1 MTRYWLQFLIGAW
14 CLPALACEPAKDA
27 SRIAVAGG
35 SITEILYFLGEE
47 SRIIATDSTSTYPA
61 AAKLFPSVGYVRGLS
76 AEGILSLKPSL
87 VLGEH
92 DMGPEIV
99 IKQLQS
105 VRVDIQRIPE
115 THSPDGI
122 VNKILCVAAVLGQS
136 EYAQALVSK
145 KLGQQVRLL
154 KVAAERAPING
165 KFVIILTVRDG
176 SPIVAGLQTSG
187 HGLLQMAGADNIF
200 SDVEG
205 WKPVSLEAIAALNP
219 DFIIVAGRSNA
230 PQAAIETVKKNP
242 AIGITNAAKKNRIR
256 MIDSMALLG
265 FGPRTL
271 DAALELISLAS
282 TD

>member
-136 EYAQALVSK
+136 ENAQALVSK
-145 KLGQQVRLL
+145 KIGQQVRLL

>member
-87 VLGEH
+87 VLGED

-136 EYAQALVSK
+136 ENAQALVSK
-145 KLGQQVRLL
+145 KIGQQVRLL

>member
-1 MTRYWLQFLIGAW
+1 
-14 CLPALACEPAKDA
+14 
-27 SRIAVAGG
+27 
-35 SITEILYFLGEE
+35 
-47 SRIIATDSTSTYPA
+47 
-61 AAKLFPSVGYVRGLS
+61 
-76 AEGILSLKPSL
+76 
-87 VLGEH
+87 
-92 DMGPEIV
+92 MGPEIV

-115 THSPDGI
+115 AHSPDGI

-136 EYAQALVSK
+136 ENAQALVSK
-145 KLGQQVRLL
+145 KIGQQVRLL

-187 HGLLQMAGADNIF
+187 LGLLLMAGADNIF

-205 WKPVSLEAIAALNP
+205 CKPVSLEAIAALNP

>member
-122 VNKILCVAAVLGQS
+122 VDKILCVAAVLGQS
-136 EYAQALVSK
+136 ENAQALVSK
-145 KLGQQVRLL
+145 KIGQQVRLL

>member
-136 EYAQALVSK
+136 ENAQALVSK
-145 KLGQQVRLL
+145 KIGQQVRLL

-242 AIGITNAAKKNRIR
+242 AIGITNAAKKNQIR